1 MGASSPLESL
11 WPESGAHGE
20 RSSLPTADERPEH
33 VATVTT
39 MRAART
45 CLNRLD
51 WLTSLI
57 PLSESLTSTSSVD
70 EASALSPE
78 TTSRIIAA
86 DGNTRLAAIANLM
99 RIGQTHWFDQRR
111 DRGLA
116 AMISAFW
123 NTSVGTLRRSP
134 VASNASA

>member
-11 WPESGAHGE
+11 WPESVAHGE

-45 CLNRLD
+45 CQNRLD

-116 AMISAFW
+116 AMIS
-123 NTSVGTLRRSP
+123 T
-134 VASNASA
+134 

>member
-1 MGASSPLESL
+1 
-11 WPESGAHGE
+11 
-20 RSSLPTADERPEH
+20 
-33 VATVTT
+33 
-39 MRAART
+39 
-45 CLNRLD
+45 
-51 WLTSLI
+51 
-57 PLSESLTSTSSVD
+57 LTSTSSVD